1 MKIESETKLRRM
13 RNQSAK
19 YQFVF
24 GKNRPNKCIPSSMGL
39 LNAQTNMFFKFNLY
53 IHKEAQIS
61 GKISK
66 EEATE
71 YHLHTYGSAKVV
83 KCISRILCFI
93 VSIGLEE
100 SSMFIITTIFD
111 RAISKQQANM
121 IHSLKQQMIQVL
133 QTKKCQL
140 FNC

>member
-1 MKIESETKLRRM
+1 
-13 RNQSAK
+13 
-19 YQFVF
+19 
-24 GKNRPNKCIPSSMGL
+24 MGL

-66 EEATE
+66 EGATE

-111 RAISKQQANM
+111 RAISK
-121 IHSLKQQMIQVL
+121 
-133 QTKKCQL
+133 
-140 FNC
+140 